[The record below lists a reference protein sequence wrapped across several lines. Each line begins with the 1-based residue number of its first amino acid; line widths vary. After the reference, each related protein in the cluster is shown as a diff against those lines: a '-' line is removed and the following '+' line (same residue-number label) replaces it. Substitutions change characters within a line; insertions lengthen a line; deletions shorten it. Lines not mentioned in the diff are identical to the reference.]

1 MNQCMRLLKTL
12 YDKACRRYP
21 LMYYYLEQEIS
32 RRSVTIIM
40 SDASDNRLVSATIVE
55 IEIESILRQ

>member
-1 MNQCMRLLKTL
+1 
-12 YDKACRRYP
+12 
-21 LMYYYLEQEIS
+21 MYYYLEQEIS